1 MDQNNKKL
9 LKKAI
14 KGNDQAFTLL
24 FLELQNKLY
33 RIALSR
39 VKNESDTQ
47 DVIQNTI
54 IIVYNNLKKLKN
66 LDSFEAW
73 ITKILI
79 NECNKIYSSNKRVIL
94 SEDNILE
101 LHSYEDNFDNLVFN
115 DLIKNLSTKEQLILN
130 FKFSK

>member
-1 MDQNNKKL
+1 MDQYNKKL

>member
-1 MDQNNKKL
+1 MDQNNKKI